1 MPAPFGLRFCATAAF
16 SRNAFDAIG
25 RDVEL
30 NQSDAAIEGFAVAH
44 RPMSYELL
52 VSLGAPA

>member
-30 NQSDAAIEGFAVAH
+30 NQSDAAIEGLTVAH

-52 VSLGAPA
+52 VSLG